1 MINYL
6 NILKI
11 WEVVEKVYEPKY
23 NPDIN
28 ILTTKSLMKKENDNV
43 VNAILNSLSEG
54 VALLFD
60 NMTNTNK
67 I

>member
-11 WEVVEKVYEPKY
+11 WEVIEKVYEPKY